1 MTSDDIITKKFE
13 EFLKADKKGVQTSL
27 DSFEQPKKEAV
38 KPAVAKPAVAPK
50 EEVKPPMA
58 APAERQPVAA
68 VPPKVEAVAPK
79 EVQPAQGLV
88 DNSVKSP
95 ESAKMTDDEKIAL
108 MAMRDGKLDYNLF
121 MKLKADFEREQKT
134 GEDTFQR
141 IFEKVEDIPN
151 EELGAMF
158 ENGALR
164 EDKLEAYR
172 KAKEEAKA
180 ESLKRNAA
188 KMLEH
193 MGGKEAYNKVNQF
206 TKPGFT
212 NAVGIANSIVKS
224 GIELG
229 DSPRT
234 MVFTDDKGQSVEA
247 DVRVNKSGNLVVT
260 MSHLTRV
267 TNKPKYTTKSTI
279 TIPIKNTAQGKVI
292 NTDLINNNIKYWY
305 NNILWTQNF
314 DEKYMAEP
322 TYVRIIDTII
332 NNVKGFEAGKIPKFE
347 ISR

>member
-13 EFLKADKKGVQTSL
+13 EFLKADKKAVQTSL

-38 KPAVAKPAVAPK
+38 KPQVAPK
-50 EEVKPPMA
+50 EEVKPPVA
-58 APAERQPVAA
+58 AQVEKPPVAA
-68 VPPKVEAVAPK
+68 VPPKAAPQAAK

-88 DNSVKSP
+88 DNSVQAP

-108 MAMRDGKLDYNLF
+108 MAMRDGKIDYNLF

-134 GEDTFQR
+134 GEETFQR

-172 KAKEEAKA
+172 TAKEEAKA

-212 NAVGIANSIVKS
+212 TAVGIANSVIKS
-224 GIELG
+224 GIDVGPE
-229 DSPRT
+229 PTVMR
-234 MVFTDDKGQSVEA
+234 FTDDKGQTAEA
-247 DVRVNKSGNLVVT
+247 EVRLNKAGHIVVT
-260 MSHLTRV
+260 TSHLTRV

-279 TIPIKNTAQGKVI
+279 TIPVKNTEQGKIV

-305 NNILWTQNF
+305 NNILWTENF

>member
-1 MTSDDIITKKFE
+1 MTSDDIITKRYA
-13 EFLKADKKGVQTSL
+13 EFLKADKKTVQTSL
-27 DSFEQPKKEAV
+27 DSFDQPKKE
-38 KPAVAKPAVAPK
+38 VAKPVAPAVAPK
-50 EEVKPPMA
+50 VETKPPVT
-58 APAERQPVAA
+58 APAEKPPVKSVPQKAPPVAQRE
-68 VPPKVEAVAPK
+68 VPPAP
-79 EVQPAQGLV
+79 GLV
-88 DNSVKSP
+88 DNSIKAP
-95 ESAKMTDDEKIAL
+95 ESAKMTDDEKIAM
-108 MAMRDGKLDYNLF
+108 MAMRNGKLDYNLF
-121 MKLKADFEREQKT
+121 MKLKAEFEQQQKT

-151 EELGAMF
+151 EDLGAMF

-164 EDKLEAYR
+164 EDRLEAYI
-172 KAKEEAKA
+172 KNKEEVKA

-193 MGGKEAYNKVNQF
+193 MGGQEAYNKVFQF

-212 NAVGIANSIVKS
+212 TAVGIANSIVKS
-224 GIELG
+224 GIKLG
-229 DSPRT
+229 SEPKT
-234 MVFTDDKGQSVEA
+234 MRFTDDKGQTAEA
-247 DVRVNKSGNLVVT
+247 EVRVNKAGHLVVT

-279 TIPIKNTAQGKVI
+279 TVPIKNTEQGKIV
-292 NTDLINNNIKYWY
+292 NTDLINKNVEFWY

-322 TYVRIIDTII
+322 TYSRIIDIII
-332 NNVKGFEAGKIPKFE
+332 NNVKGYEAGKIPKFE